1 MGAGWQRQTLI
12 TSSSESRRRARL
24 FFSSVKHQNSTCL
37 FDLIY
42 LVADVWGESFN
53 QSQVALQWFLL
64 PAVLLERGTE
74 TQILGSFLF
83 SSKQPHCGPICSFMC
98 SRPLQRWLSVSV
110 AHSLWNLSCA
120 GDSFHSPAQPKYHV
134 PKMGNA
140 TCMQNFKKEK
150 KKNKKK
156 KLQQWRVS
164 SVLVSIFHTNMATG
178 YHNKSNRLLMM
189 VFFLPSRRREMFYRD
204 VKKWWKDVR
213 RHNNCGTTKI
223 SPHHKTKRFG
233 NI

>member
-1 MGAGWQRQTLI
+1 M
-12 TSSSESRRRARL
+12 
-24 FFSSVKHQNSTCL
+24 CL

-42 LVADVWGESFN
+42 LVADVWGEGFN
-53 QSQVALQWFLL
+53 QSQVALRWFLL

-74 TQILGSFLF
+74 TQSLGSFPF
-83 SSKQPHCGPICSFMC
+83 SSQQPQCDCGPICSFMC

-140 TCMQNFKKEK
+140 TCMQKFQKEK
-150 KKNKKK
+150 KKN
-156 KLQQWRVS
+156 LQQWRVS

-178 YHNKSNRLLMM
+178 YHNKRNRPLMM
-189 VFFLPSRRREMFYRD
+189 VFFYRAEGGRCFTGMLKS
-204 VKKWWKDVR
+204 VEKMLEGMTIVGR
-213 RHNNCGTTKI
+213 QNFPTT
-223 SPHHKTKRFG
+223 PQNKTIRKHL
-233 NI
+233 ID